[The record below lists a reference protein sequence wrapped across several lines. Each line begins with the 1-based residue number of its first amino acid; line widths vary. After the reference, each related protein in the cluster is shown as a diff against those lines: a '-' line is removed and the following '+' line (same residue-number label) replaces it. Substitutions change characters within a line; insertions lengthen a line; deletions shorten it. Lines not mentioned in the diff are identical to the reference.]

1 MATRR
6 PVAVFLTL
14 FVVLGAGAIVYRRFA
29 PQARELR
36 AGIAEQTRELSG
48 EPEPVSDGAVQQRY
62 GARRA
67 AVVAMKADLLKLVA
81 AESALTADSGY
92 PRMLMPEH
100 SPHYWT
106 GPSPGNVGPLIRL
119 TRNGWWATMS
129 NTLTGIHCAVAVGG
143 DTTFGGAKSGEPACF
158 GEKDWTAAQ

>member
-1 MATRR
+1 MATGPRGIF
-6 PVAVFLTL
+6 AVVLIVI
-14 FVVLGAGAIVYRRFA
+14 VVLGAGSLAYRRFA
-29 PQARELR
+29 PGARQLR

-48 EPEPVSDGAVQQRY
+48 EPEPVSDGAVQQRH

-81 AESALTADSGY
+81 AESAVAAK
-92 PRMLMPEH
+92 
-100 SPHYWT
+100 T
-106 GPSPGNVGPLIRL
+106 GRPWSNLGTDYRATSGNVGPYITL

-143 DTTFGGAKSGEPACF
+143 DTTFGGAKSGEPWCF
-158 GEKDWTAAQ
+158 GEKDMTAAQ